1 MKNRFHLDVLLT
13 ALCVAC
19 GLWLLSLVALKVDF
33 LNPFVQ
39 SLRDFEM
46 TDVIFSKLNP
56 TDLADT
62 NIVIVNI
69 GNLSRPDIAK
79 EIERIQ
85 AQHPKVIG
93 LDAFFMKEKTPE
105 LDSPLVAAI
114 AASRDNI
121 ILASRLRYND
131 STETFDSCLRSH
143 PKFSAATGFANV
155 VTEEAQGHKTIRS
168 FSPKETAGSIVE
180 KSFAVAIANKYDSI
194 STSRFIGRGNSLEH
208 INFRGNYQHF
218 YTFDAAECLDT
229 STNLSVMNGKIV
241 LLGFMGESLSQL
253 TLEDIFF
260 TPLNPR
266 PAGRTLPDMYG
277 VVVHANIISMIL
289 KSEYINSFPDWLEL
303 VLNVLLAYIG
313 IWAFSYIY
321 VHRQN
326 WFDSITVALQLLI
339 PLTILF
345 IQFYSFDQ
353 FRFKFSMPL
362 AICAIAITA
371 DGIEIYHEILKNWI
385 FRTKEHKEKSNDEQ

>member
-1 MKNRFHLDVLLT
+1 MKNRFHLEVFLT
-13 ALCVAC
+13 ALCVAG
-19 GLWLLSLVALKVDF
+19 GLWLLSLIALKIDF

-46 TDVIFSKLNP
+46 TDVIFSKLHP

-69 GNLSRPDIAK
+69 GNLPRPDIARQ
-79 EIERIQ
+79 IERIY
-85 AQHPKVIG
+85 AQNPKVIG
-93 LDAFFMKEKTPE
+93 LDAFFMKEKKPE
-105 LDSPLVAAI
+105 LDSLLVTAI
-114 AASRDNI
+114 SRSRDKI
-121 ILASRLRYND
+121 IMASRLHYND

-143 PKFSAATGFANV
+143 PKFLAATGFANV

-168 FSPKETAGSIVE
+168 FSPKEIIHSVVE
-180 KSFAVAIANKYDSI
+180 NSFAVAIAKKYDSI
-194 STSRFIGRGNSLEH
+194 STEGFIRRNNSLED

-218 YTFDAAECLDT
+218 YTFDASECLDT
-229 STNLSVMNGKIV
+229 SINLSVMKGKIV
-241 LLGFMGESLSQL
+241 LLGYMGESLSQL
-253 TLEDIFF
+253 SLEDVFF

-266 PAGRTLPDMYG
+266 PAGRALPDMYG
-277 VVVHANIISMIL
+277 IVVHANIISMIL

-303 VLNVLLAYIG
+303 VLNILLAYIS
-313 IWAFSYIY
+313 IWGFSYLYI
-321 VHRQN
+321 HRQN

-353 FRFKFSMPL
+353 FRFKFSMTL

-385 FRTKEHKEKSNDEQ
+385 FRTKKHKEESNDEQ

>member
-1 MKNRFHLDVLLT
+1 
-13 ALCVAC
+13 
-19 GLWLLSLVALKVDF
+19 
-33 LNPFVQ
+33 
-39 SLRDFEM
+39 M
-46 TDVIFSKLNP
+46 TDVIFSKLHP

-69 GNLSRPDIAK
+69 GNLPRPSIAK
-79 EIERIQ
+79 EIERIR
-85 AQHPKVIG
+85 AQNPKVIG
-93 LDAFFMKEKTPE
+93 LDAFFMKEKTAE
-105 LDSPLVAAI
+105 LDSPLVNAI
-114 AASRDNI
+114 TASYDKI

-143 PKFSAATGFANV
+143 SKFSAPTGFANV

-168 FSPKETAGSIVE
+168 FSPKENAGSFVE
-180 KSFAVAIANKYDSI
+180 NSFAVAIANKYDSI
-194 STSRFIGRGNSLEH
+194 STARFIGRNNSLED

-229 STNLSVMNGKIV
+229 ATNLSVMKGKIV
-241 LLGFMGESLSQL
+241 LLGYMGESLSQL

-277 VVVHANIISMIL
+277 IVVHANIISMIL

-303 VLNVLLAYIG
+303 VLNVLLAYIS
-313 IWAFSYIY
+313 IWGFSYIY

-339 PLTILF
+339 PLSILF

-353 FRFKFSMPL
+353 FRFKFSMTL
-362 AICAIAITA
+362 AICSIAITA

-385 FRTKEHKEKSNDEQ
+385 FRTKKHKEKSNEEQ